1 MSEVAIR
8 AMEHDDVPG
17 IAALAA
23 RVPTAPHWPI
33 TEFARL
39 VDVSHEAPDRR
50 GAWTA
55 AGPDGAVRAF
65 AIASHVAG
73 TAELE
78 AVVTA
83 PEHRRQGL
91 GAQLVRAVLAWS
103 ESLDAERL
111 VLEVRASNLDAF
123 RLYQRLGFRQDG
135 VRRGYYLQPAEDAIL
150 MSLQLGPLLAG

>member
-1 MSEVAIR
+1 MSGVAIR
-8 AMEHDDVPG
+8 AMEHGDVPG

-23 RVPTAPHWPI
+23 RVPTAPHWPLK
-33 TEFARL
+33 EFARL
-39 VDVSHEAPDRR
+39 VDVAQGAPHRR

-55 AGPDGAVRAF
+55 AGAAGEVLAF

-73 TAELE
+73 IAELE

-91 GAQLVRAVLAWS
+91 GAQLVQAVVEWS
-103 ESLDAERL
+103 DSLDAERL
-111 VLEVRASNLDAF
+111 VLEVRASNLNAY

-150 MSLQLGPLLAG
+150 MSLQLGPPLAG